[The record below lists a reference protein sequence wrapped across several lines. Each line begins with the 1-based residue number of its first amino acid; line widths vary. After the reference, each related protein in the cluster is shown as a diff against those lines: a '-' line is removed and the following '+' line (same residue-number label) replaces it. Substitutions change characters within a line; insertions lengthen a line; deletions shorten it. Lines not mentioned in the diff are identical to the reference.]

1 MPDRRILIVEDEQ
14 IVAMEMTVTLK
25 KLGYTVV
32 GTANTGEAAI
42 ERAGILHPDLVLMD
56 IHLKGEMDG
65 IEAAG
70 EISSQYDIP
79 VIYLTAHSD
88 FDTMGRALET
98 QPYGYLI
105 KPFNDRALYSNIE
118 MAVHKHQVIRRFRS
132 EGSRSA
138 RLPDPEPR
146 EVSDPACEAALDAVE
161 EPIFLVDREM
171 RLVRANA
178 AFNRLAATVGDSPP
192 LTGMPV
198 FHALPA
204 SLIGP
209 PEAFA
214 AVFESGSPK
223 KEEKPLKSGG
233 RSYAMRIERIP
244 RITNGTVTHVLTILH
259 DLTRET
265 EITLQKQRLARD
277 VRLLRDNLV
286 DIASLTGRMKHPLT
300 EIRSLA
306 GMDEDTIVH
315 RVAIEKIGKYA
326 DDAWDALAE
335 IDLIFMKFEREYRE
349 NHR

>member
-1 MPDRRILIVEDEQ
+1 MPDRLILVVEDEQ
-14 IVAMEMTVTLK
+14 IVAMELKETLK

-32 GTANTGEAAI
+32 GTANNGEDAI
-42 ERAGILHPDLVLMD
+42 DRAGVLSPDLVLMD

-70 EISSQYDIP
+70 EIASRYDIP

-105 KPFNDRALYSNIE
+105 KPFNDRTLYSNIE

-132 EGSRSA
+132 EEPRPP
-138 RLPDPEPR
+138 RTPEPEPR
-146 EVSDPACEAALDAVE
+146 SISDPACEAALDAVE

-171 RLVRANA
+171 RLVRGNA
-178 AFNRLAATVGDSPP
+178 AFNRLATTLGDSPP

-204 SLIGP
+204 SLIGA

-214 AVFESGSPK
+214 AVFESGAPK
-223 KEEKPLKSGG
+223 KEEKPLKAGG

-244 RITNGTVTHVLTILH
+244 KTTNGTVTHVLTVLH

-265 EITLQKQRLARD
+265 EITLQRQRLARD

-315 RVAIEKIGKYA
+315 RLAIEKMGMYA
-326 DDAWDALAE
+326 DQAWDVLAE

-349 NHR
+349 NRR

>member
-1 MPDRRILIVEDEQ
+1 MPDRQILVVEDEQ
-14 IVAMEMTVTLK
+14 IVVMELKVTLK

-32 GTANTGEAAI
+32 GTANNGEDAI
-42 ERAGILHPDLVLMD
+42 ERAGTLYPDLVLMD

-70 EISSQYDIP
+70 EIASRYDIP

-105 KPFNDRALYSNIE
+105 KPFNDRTLYSNIE

-132 EGSRSA
+132 DVSRAPRPSE
-138 RLPDPEPR
+138 PEPR
-146 EVSDPACEAALDAVE
+146 VVSDPACEAALDAIE
-161 EPIFLVDREM
+161 EPVFLVDREM

-178 AFNRLAATVGDSPP
+178 AFNRLAATLGDSQP

-198 FHALPA
+198 FYALPA

-214 AVFESGSPK
+214 AVFESGSPT
-223 KEEKPLKSGG
+223 KEEKPLKAGG
-233 RSYAMRIERIP
+233 ESFAMRIERIP
-244 RITNGTVTHVLTILH
+244 KTTNGTITHVLTILH

-265 EITLQKQRLARD
+265 EITLQRQRLARD
-277 VRLLRDNLV
+277 VQLLRDNLV

-315 RVAIEKIGKYA
+315 RVAIEKIGMYA
-326 DDAWDALAE
+326 DEAWDALAE